1 MEPQQNQPMPTF
13 KLQNLPERQNV
24 QQSFRFWQNLQTNLN
39 IEQDEKNN
47 VQSSDF
53 SKKNLICW

>member
-13 KLQNLPERQNV
+13 KLQNLPERQNA
-24 QQSFRFWQNLQTNLN
+24 QQYFRFWQNLQINLN

-47 VQSSDF
+47 AQSSDF
-53 SKKNLICW
+53 SKKNVICW

>member
-13 KLQNLPERQNV
+13 KLQNLPERQNA

-47 VQSSDF
+47 V
-53 SKKNLICW
+53 